1 MRNLFIGLLIV
12 AAIVVGGGFIA
23 QAAYQAGLSTA
34 ITTAAANAPDGTV
47 VTPVAPAYPY
57 GYGYGYGPGW
67 GHGFSIFGF
76 LGTLL
81 VIFLIIGLL
90 RAVFWRGR
98 GWGGGRWGGPGYWG
112 GAPADPAARVAP
124 ASGATTTIAVDS
136 RRPSTTGIARHTGTP
151 PDRPRPE
158 APRLRPTG
166 PPRSGPDTPRPPG
179 RSGRAHPCRY
189 DAAREQTVS
198 SQS

>member
-34 ITTAAANAPDGTV
+34 ITTAAATAPDGTV
-47 VTPVAPAYPY
+47 VTPVAPYGYPY

-98 GWGGGRWGGPGYWG
+98 GWGGGRWGGSGYWG
-112 GAPADPAARVAP
+112 GPGGPGGPGKWGDHDHRGRFQETFDDWHRQAHGD
-124 ASGATTTIAVDS
+124 ASG
-136 RRPSTTGIARHTGTP
+136 STSTGGATP
-151 PDRPRPE
+151 PTDRP
-158 APRLRPTG
+158 A
-166 PPRSGPDTPRPPG
+166 
-179 RSGRAHPCRY
+179 
-189 DAAREQTVS
+189 
-198 SQS
+198 